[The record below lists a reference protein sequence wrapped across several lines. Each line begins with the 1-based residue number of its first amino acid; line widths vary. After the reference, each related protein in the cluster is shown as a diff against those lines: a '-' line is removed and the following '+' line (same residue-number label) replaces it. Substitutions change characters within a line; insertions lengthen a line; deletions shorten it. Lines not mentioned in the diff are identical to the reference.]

1 MPGTRTV
8 GGGVCVDQ
16 IEKNLNNS
24 CAHLRYGTNILV
36 GRGVKTRRIG
46 ASDATGAPWVRALF
60 TSPVQYSRS

>member
-16 IEKNLNNS
+16 IEKNLNNNS

-36 GRGVKTRRIG
+36 GCGVKTRRVG
-46 ASDATGAPWVRALF
+46 ASDATGAA
-60 TSPVQYSRS
+60 